1 MPYNRNIP
9 PRGGMLQSAHAPHSR
24 PIARSSGSTFNPA
37 AGDFKPQ
44 AHSITSPTSTALTH
58 ENVET
63 MAARVPHHD
72 QENGNQ
78 QVTVFASDLHQ
89 LTNFFNEEILSL
101 RKDMEMLKQGGWT
114 VTVGAFVPSKKFDVT
129 EVTATRQRL
138 QNSSG
143 FLGALMAK
151 SSVNAVKQVEGPPS
165 PPNTPNRNGCGPST
179 APAVQ
184 PPKYVVDL

>member
-1 MPYNRNIP
+1 
-9 PRGGMLQSAHAPHSR
+9 MLQSAHAPHSR

-44 AHSITSPTSTALTH
+44 LHSITSPTSTALTH

-63 MAARVPHHD
+63 MAAVVPHHH
-72 QENGNQ
+72 QEDGNQ

-89 LTNFFNEEILSL
+89 LTSFFNEEILSL

-114 VTVGAFVPSKKFDVT
+114 VTVGAFQPSKTFDLT
-129 EVTATRQRL
+129 EVNATRERL
-138 QNSSG
+138 QKSSG

-151 SSVNAVKQVEGPPS
+151 SSANAMKQVEGPPS
-165 PPNTPNRNGCGPST
+165 PPNTPNRNGSGLST

-184 PPKYVVDL
+184 PPKYVPDI